1 MIANSL
7 PLTSSFF
14 GNTSGITKE
23 EINFIVQSTT
33 NNLIEQ
39 QKIMKLDVK
48 LPRVPSNQKIAKE

>member
-7 PLTSSFF
+7 PLTTSFF
-14 GNTSGITKE
+14 GNTSGIDKE
-23 EINFIVQSTT
+23 TINSIVQSTT

-39 QKIMKLDVK
+39 QKIMKLNVK